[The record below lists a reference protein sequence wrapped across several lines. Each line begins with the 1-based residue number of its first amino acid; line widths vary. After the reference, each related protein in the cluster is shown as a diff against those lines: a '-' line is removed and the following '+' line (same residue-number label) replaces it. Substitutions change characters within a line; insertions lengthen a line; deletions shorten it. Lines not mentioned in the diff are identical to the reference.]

1 MIKLSNDY
9 DLFGD
14 FIFLIL
20 GILFFIVGLRELIV
34 FNITG
39 ILLGILFLLISSVC
53 LTKADLF

>member
-1 MIKLSNDY
+1 MIVLSDY
-9 DLFGD
+9 DFFSD

-20 GILFFIVGLRELIV
+20 GILFFLVGLRELIILD
-34 FNITG
+34 ITG

>member
-1 MIKLSNDY
+1 MSDY

-20 GILFFIVGLRELIV
+20 GILFFIIGLRELIV